1 DADTISISPTIEA
14 KQIIPAAL
22 QSVVAGTAE
31 KRYSR
36 DMTTHLHILAR
47 RCWIFDLDGTLTVP
61 VHDFP
66 AIRSALGMTD
76 SDSDILRF
84 LAALPPAEAA
94 VRHGRLIEIEYELA
108 GKTAAAPGAGRLL
121 DQLFRRGT
129 RVGILT
135 RNTREIALHT
145 LGQIG
150 LKGYFT
156 PDDILGRD
164 EAAPKPHPEGIEKLL
179 ASWGSAPDKTVM
191 VGDYLFDLQ
200 VGRAAGTATIH
211 VDSSGA
217 FRWPELAD
225 MLVETLEELAEA
237 LTQAVP
243 APAGI

>member
-1 DADTISISPTIEA
+1 MTIF
-14 KQIIPAAL
+14 Q
-22 QSVVAGTAE
+22 
-31 KRYSR
+31 
-36 DMTTHLHILAR
+36 HILYR

-66 AIRSALGMTD
+66 AIRSELGMTE
-76 SDSDILRF
+76 SDSDILQF
-84 LAALPPAEAA
+84 LSTLPSAEAA
-94 VRHGRLIEIEYELA
+94 SRHARLIEIEYGLA
-108 GKTAAAPGAGRLL
+108 GRTAVAPGAVRLL
-121 DQLFRRGT
+121 DQLLRRDA

-145 LGQIG
+145 LGLIG

-156 PDDILGRD
+156 ADDILGRD

-179 ASWGSAPDKTVM
+179 AVWGNAPDEAVM

-211 VDSSGA
+211 VDSSCA

-225 MLVETLEELAEA
+225 MAVATLEELAEA
-237 LTQAVP
+237 MSDDG
-243 APAGI
+243 AG

>member
-1 DADTISISPTIEA
+1 MITYH
-14 KQIIPAAL
+14 
-22 QSVVAGTAE
+22 
-31 KRYSR
+31 R
-36 DMTTHLHILAR
+36 ILAR
-47 RCWIFDLDGTLTVP
+47 RCWIFDLDGTLTLP

-66 AIRSALGMTD
+66 AIRVALGMTEGD
-76 SDSDILRF
+76 TDILRF
-84 LAALPPAEAA
+84 LSSLPPDEAA
-94 VRHGRLIEIEYELA
+94 TGHARLTEIEYELA
-108 GKTAAAPGAGRLL
+108 ERTAAAPGAGRLL
-121 DQLFRRGT
+121 EQLFRRGA

-156 PDDILGRD
+156 SDDILGRH

-179 ASWGSAPDKTVM
+179 SAWGNVPDETVM

-211 VDSSGA
+211 VDSSCT

-225 MLVETLEELAEA
+225 ISVATLEELVE
-237 LTQAVP
+237 VMS
-243 APAGI
+243 GEVSG

>member
-1 DADTISISPTIEA
+1 MA
-14 KQIIPAAL
+14 
-22 QSVVAGTAE
+22 
-31 KRYSR
+31 
-36 DMTTHLHILAR
+36 THLHILTR

-76 SDSDILRF
+76 GDPDILRF
-84 LAALPPAEAA
+84 LANLPPVEAEA
-94 VRHGRLIEIEYELA
+94 RHARLIEIEYELA
-108 GKTAAAPGAGRLL
+108 DKTAAAPGAGRLL
-121 DQLFRRGT
+121 DLLLRRDA

-156 PDDILGRD
+156 AADILGRD

-179 ASWGSAPDKTVM
+179 GAWGSVPDETVM

-211 VDSSGA
+211 VDRSGA

-225 MLVETLEELAEA
+225 MSVETLEELAE
-237 LTQAVP
+237 VMSE
-243 APAGI
+243 GE

>member
-1 DADTISISPTIEA
+1 MHTY
-14 KQIIPAAL
+14 
-22 QSVVAGTAE
+22 
-31 KRYSR
+31 RNR
-36 DMTTHLHILAR
+36 HILSR

-76 SDSDILRF
+76 NDTDILRF
-84 LAALPPAEAA
+84 LSSLPLAEAETYHA
-94 VRHGRLIEIEYELA
+94 KLIEIEYELA
-108 GKTAAAPGAGRLL
+108 DKTAAAPGAGRLL
-121 DQLFRRGT
+121 EQLLRRDA

-156 PDDILGRD
+156 FDDILGRD
-164 EAAPKPHPEGIEKLL
+164 EATPKPHPEGIEKLL
-179 ASWGSAPDKTVM
+179 AAWEAAPDETVM

-217 FRWPELAD
+217 FRWPDLTDLSASNLDELAD
-225 MLVETLEELAEA
+225 A
-237 LTQAVP
+237 LSSDGAD
-243 APAGI
+243 